1 MKKFLLMCF
10 SFGFAISLMAQDR
23 VVTGKLTSKDDASVL
38 PGVNIVL
45 KGTTTGTVSDAE
57 GNFNSL
63 YLLLAERLCS
73 HLLGIQPKKL

>member
-57 GNFNSL
+57 GNYQLSVPASDGKRYQDL
-63 YLLLAERLCS
+63 V
-73 HLLGIQPKKL
+73 